1 MSILLTAVRTLH
13 GWPPAAPTY
22 RSIGAVDLAA
32 RAVIPSAG
40 AGRMTLAVAVLVIVI
55 LVALKSAVR
64 HLIALLLELLRA
76 VVAITAVLFVMVI
89 VVVAAVA
96 LLVHP

>member
-1 MSILLTAVRTLH
+1 MSMLLTAMRTLH
-13 GWPPAAPTY
+13 GWPSAAPTD
-22 RSIGAVDLAA
+22 RSIVAADLAA
-32 RAVIPSAG
+32 RAVVQSAG
-40 AGRMTLAVAVLVIVI
+40 TGRMTLAVAVLVIVI
-55 LVALKSAVR
+55 LLTMKSAVR

-76 VVAITAVLFVMVI
+76 LVAITAILFIMVL